1 VATILIVFFLLVL
14 LADAVSAILRRAVA

>member
-14 LADAVSAILRRAVA
+14 LADTVSGILRRTVA